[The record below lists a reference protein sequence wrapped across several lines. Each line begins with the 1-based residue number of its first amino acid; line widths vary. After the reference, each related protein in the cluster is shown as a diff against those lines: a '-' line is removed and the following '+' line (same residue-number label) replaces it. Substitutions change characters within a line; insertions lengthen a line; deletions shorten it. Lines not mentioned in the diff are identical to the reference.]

1 MVGDIKHCE
10 EIKHGGPRHDS
21 AKNIVV
27 PPAADPVTT
36 LWSHPVTRETAT
48 IMPAILGSLGRILG

>member
-1 MVGDIKHCE
+1 MGMVGDIKHCE

-36 LWSHPVTRETAT
+36 LWSHPV
-48 IMPAILGSLGRILG
+48 PAILGSLGRILG